1 MSRITRALERAAKTR
16 AGNGENDRAVIIP
29 TPTASSAL
37 RDPSVFEV
45 REGGVNRDAVNQH
58 VVTITDPYS
67 FAAEEYRKLRAR
79 VLRATEKDFQ
89 NTIMV
94 TSSQG
99 SEGKTVTAINLAVA
113 IAYELDHTVLLVDAD
128 LRKPSIHTYLG
139 LQLQSGLSE
148 YLSSQAQLPDIL
160 VKTGIGKLVLL
171 PAGKPPEN
179 PAELI
184 ASERM
189 RDMILELK
197 ERYRDRYIIIDSS
210 PLLMTADS
218 ISLCDYVDGVIFVAR
233 AGVTDPKTATQAL
246 ALVKDHTTIL
256 GTVFNDVLINPEKG
270 RYSYY
275 HRYGSSATA
284 DTADAFHGGENDGS
298 EKNT

>member
-16 AGNGENDRAVIIP
+16 GGNEENDRSLIMPARAA
-29 TPTASSAL
+29 TEAL
-37 RDPSVFEV
+37 CDPSVFEV
-45 REGGVNRDAVNQH
+45 REGGVNREAVNPH

-67 FAAEEYRKLRAR
+67 HAAEEYRKLRAR

-94 TSSQG
+94 TSALDG
-99 SEGKTVTAINLAVA
+99 EGKTITGINLAVA

-128 LRKPSIHTYLG
+128 LRKPNVHTYLG
-139 LQLQSGLSE
+139 LQPQCGLSE
-148 YLSSQAQLPDIL
+148 YLSSQAQLSNVL
-160 VKTGIGKLVLL
+160 VKTGIGKLVFL
-171 PAGKPPEN
+171 PAGNPPEN

-210 PLLMTADS
+210 PLLLTAES
-218 ISLCDYVDGVIFVAR
+218 ISLCDYVDGVILVTR

-246 ALVKDHTTIL
+246 SLLKDRTIL
-256 GTVFNDVLINPEKG
+256 GAVFNDVSTSYAKG
-270 RYSYY
+270 RNSYY
-275 HRYGSSATA
+275 YQYGSSVTA
-284 DTADAFHGGENDGS
+284 DMSDTSHGGENDGTA
-298 EKNT
+298 KNT